1 MPEPPAIRV
10 QGLTKTYASAFGRK
24 RVRALVDFSLEVEV
38 GEIFGLLGPNG
49 AGKTTLVKMLLG
61 IVRPTAGEA
70 SLFDVP
76 VRQPNARTRIGFLP
90 ENHRFPDFLT
100 AGETLDLY
108 ARLAKVPAA
117 ERKKRIPELLDLVR
131 MTPWRDTKIRKFSK
145 GMMQRL
151 GLAQALMNAPDLLV
165 LDEPTD
171 GVDPIGRR
179 EIRDLIV
186 RLRDAGTT
194 IFLNSHLLSEVEQ
207 VCTRVAI
214 LNKGHLVR
222 KGTVAELTAVDRVYE
237 LAATP
242 IPAAVLASLGG
253 LLTRAEDASD
263 AALRRYR
270 LATRDRAHLNEVIDA
285 LRGAGVEIEAVTP
298 LRRSLE
304 EYFIDVIESDG

>member
-1 MPEPPAIRV
+1 MPDSPAISARE
-10 QGLTKTYASAFGRK
+10 LSKTYASGFGQK
-24 RVRALVDFSLEVEV
+24 RVQALEAFTLEVER

-61 IVRPTAGEA
+61 IVRPSSGTA
-70 SLFDVP
+70 SLFGVSIREP
-76 VRQPNARTRIGFLP
+76 RARRRIGFLP

-108 ARLAKVPAA
+108 ARLAEVPATLRN
-117 ERKKRIPELLDLVR
+117 ERIPELLDLVR

-151 GLAQALMNAPDLLV
+151 GLAQALMNNPDLLV

-186 RLRDAGTT
+186 RLRDEGKT

-222 KGTVAELTAVDRVYE
+222 EGTVAELTAVDRVYE
-237 LAATP
+237 LTATP
-242 IPAAVLASLGG
+242 VPETVLIPFADVLTPSDRGAEGG
-253 LLTRAEDASD
+253 
-263 AALRRYR
+263 LRRYR
-270 LATRDRAHLNEVIDA
+270 ITARDRTQLNTVLDA
-285 LRGAGVEIEAVTP
+285 LREAGVEIEAVTP
-298 LRRSLE
+298 VRRSLE
-304 EYFIDVIESDG
+304 EYFIDVIASDG

>member
-1 MPEPPAIRV
+1 MPEPPAIHA
-10 QGLTKTYASAFGRK
+10 QGLTKTYASPFGRK
-24 RVRALVDFSLEVEV
+24 RVRALVDCTLEVHA

-61 IVRPTAGEA
+61 IARPTAGA
-70 SLFDVP
+70 ATLFGVSVLTP
-76 VRQPNARTRIGFLP
+76 KARARVGFLP
-90 ENHRFPDFLT
+90 ESHRFPDFLT
-100 AGETLDLY
+100 ADEALELY
-108 ARLAKVPAA
+108 ARLANVPAA
-117 ERKKRIPELLDLVR
+117 LRKQRIPELLDLVR

-151 GLAQALMNAPDLLV
+151 GLAQALLNAPDLLV

-222 KGTVAELTAVDRVYE
+222 EGTVAELTAVERVYE
-237 LAATP
+237 LTAGP
-242 IPAAVLASLGG
+242 VPDAVIRALAG
-253 LLTRAEDASD
+253 LLSRTDDTADGSPH
-263 AALRRYR
+263 RYR
-270 LATRDRAHLNEVIDA
+270 LSAHDRAHLNEIIDA
-285 LRGAGVEIEAVTP
+285 LRGAGVEIEAITP
-298 LRRSLE
+298 VRRSLE
-304 EYFIDVIESDG
+304 EYFIDVIASDD